1 MKSVEITAIDQFIR
15 EIIDLKKHVFDFLIF
30 RGQHVN
36 APLVPSIARY
46 YNSRD
51 ITDIEKKMLLDLKR
65 RGKLLLPNTMSEEWE
80 LLILAQHY
88 GLKTRLLDWSSNP
101 LVALYFAI
109 KDIDDSENSSF
120 VYAFMGNNDQVI
132 DRDQGPLM
140 EDMVSPFKIQDLKVL
155 RPSLNNERII
165 AQSGWFTVHPYSEE
179 KNGFIPM
186 QTDEDVK
193 FNVIEFSIVP
203 GIKGKLM
210 DHLNMLGFNAQT
222 LFPEL
227 SGLCNYLNWEYLYQ
241 KSDNGI
247 HKELADLH

>member
-15 EIIDLKKHVFDFLIF
+15 EIVELKSNAFDFCLF
-30 RGQHVN
+30 RGQRVN

-46 YNSRD
+46 HHNSD
-51 ITDIEKKMLLDLKR
+51 ITDIERRMLLDLKR

-109 KDIDDSENSSF
+109 KDIDDSSTPSF
-120 VYAFMGNNDQVI
+120 VYTFMGSNEQVI
-132 DRDQGPLM
+132 DKDPYASDEHFQ
-140 EDMVSPFKIQDLKVL
+140 SPFNIRELKVL

-179 KNGFIPM
+179 QQGFVPM
-186 QTDEDVK
+186 QTDEEVK
-193 FNVIEFSIVP
+193 SNVIEFCIVP
-203 GIKGKLM
+203 GIKGELM
-210 DHLNMLGFNAQT
+210 EHLNMLGFNAQT

-227 SGLCNYLNWEYLYQ
+227 SGLCHYLNWEYLYQ
-241 KSDNGI
+241 K
-247 HKELADLH
+247 ELALSLIHI

>member
-1 MKSVEITAIDQFIR
+1 MKSVEIKSIDQFIR
-15 EIIDLKKHVFDFLIF
+15 DIIALKKEDYDFSIF
-30 RGQHVN
+30 RGQRIK

-46 YNSRD
+46 DQQN
-51 ITDIEKKMLLDLKR
+51 ITGIEKQMLLDLKR
-65 RGKLLLPNTMSEEWE
+65 RGKLLIPNMVSEEWE

-109 KDIDDSENSSF
+109 KDIDDWETPSF
-120 VYAFMGNNDQVI
+120 VYLFRGFNEQVI
-132 DRDQGPLM
+132 DKDDVTATNPIG
-140 EDMVSPFKIQDLKVL
+140 SPFEIGELKVL

-179 KNGFIPM
+179 KCGFVPM
-186 QTDEDVK
+186 QLDEDVK
-193 FNVIEFSIVP
+193 VNVTEFTIVP
-203 GIKGKLM
+203 GLKRELM

-227 SGLCNYLNWEYLYQ
+227 AGLCHYLNWEYLYQ
-241 KSDNGI
+241 K
-247 HKELADLH
+247 KELVERC